1 MSEFK
6 PECENQQLGLTD
18 EQDGIARDSQR
29 YNLTLLMRNT
39 LMKMSLYVENP
50 WD

>member
-6 PECENQQLGLTD
+6 PEGENQQLGLTD

-29 YNLTLLMRNT
+29 YSLTLLMRNT
-39 LMKMSLYVENP
+39 LMKRSLYFENP